1 MILTITE
8 VAEAT
13 RLSPTSIRRM
23 IARGDFPKPVELGVR
38 KILFRGTDI
47 AEFVMSRSPAADEEP
62 EHWATRLQTLMVSL
76 SASKKQSDGR

>member
-23 IARGDFPKPVELGVR
+23 VARGDFPKPVSFGVR
-38 KILFRGTDI
+38 KILFVGRDI
-47 AEFVMSRSPAADEEP
+47 AEFVMSRSPAAEEEP
-62 EHWATRLQTLMVSL
+62 EDWANRLQKLMVSL